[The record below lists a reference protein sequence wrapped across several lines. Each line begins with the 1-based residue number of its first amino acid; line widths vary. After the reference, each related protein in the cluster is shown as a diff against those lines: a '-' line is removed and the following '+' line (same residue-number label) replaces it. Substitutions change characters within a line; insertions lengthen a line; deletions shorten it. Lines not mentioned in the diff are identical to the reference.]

1 MYQLM
6 DTNTNTFNSYRKL
19 TENEKIRRIELCS
32 YLAEVNPYL
41 SYLPRISQVYED
53 VEKFPNE
60 IIEKITMEFKYLD
73 GKFEDKP

>member
-1 MYQLM
+1 
-6 DTNTNTFNSYRKL
+6 L